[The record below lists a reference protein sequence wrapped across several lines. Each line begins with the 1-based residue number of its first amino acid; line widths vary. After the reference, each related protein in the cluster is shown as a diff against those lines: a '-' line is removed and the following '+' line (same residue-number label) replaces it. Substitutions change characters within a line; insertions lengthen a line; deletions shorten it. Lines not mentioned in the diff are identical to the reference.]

1 MELKPDPAA
10 SSGPVPLSRPV
21 QQQTGFCGG
30 SDSEVFVSEGF
41 AVGGSGGSSESKY
54 LVFGTGTKLYVTA
67 SSDARKRQ
75 DPEVSLYSAVSGLQP
90 DRKEPLLCVA
100 SGMFPPVIRF
110 TWKRKKEDGKEEV
123 LPAGAEQLEIRES
136 DRFSSIRMVDPDPQH
151 TYEYH
156 CSVQHEGGAKESRS
170 QKVAPRP
177 AGPPPPTES
186 LGFSQQ
192 LLFLIYSLLIAK
204 SLLYF
209 CGLSLISVC
218 GTSRAD

>member
-1 MELKPDPAA
+1 
-10 SSGPVPLSRPV
+10 
-21 QQQTGFCGG
+21 
-30 SDSEVFVSEGF
+30 
-41 AVGGSGGSSESKY
+41 Y
-54 LVFGTGTKLYVTA
+54 LVFGTGTKLYVT
-67 SSDARKRQ
+67 DARKRQ

-170 QKVAPRP
+170 QKVIQVNVTERLSSAGSLQQLIFCVSDVLTFCVLAPRP

-209 CGLSLISVC
+209 CGLSLISV
-218 GTSRAD
+218 